1 MTYNNKALSQAKLG
15 SLKEPQANI
24 VDYSNSDSLEDTTTE
39 PSLTKT
45 EEQPALLESA
55 MQPIDRKKYNEMINK
70 ENKRK
75 NKWNAYMRN
84 YNARKKREHEEQ
96 LNKIVI
102 CFNNIYKSYHKD
114 VLLNVLR
121 SIITTYTTIINN
133 NINRIPDNIIENINN
148 VYTSND
154 ILKYI
159 NYLNEIVKEL
169 LY

>member
-1 MTYNNKALSQAKLG
+1 MTYNNKALS
-15 SLKEPQANI
+15 QANI

-39 PSLTKT
+39 PTLTKT
-45 EEQPALLESA
+45 EEQ
-55 MQPIDRKKYNEMINK
+55 IDIIKYNEMINK

-114 VLLNVLR
+114 ELLNVLR

-133 NINRIPDNIIENINN
+133 NINRIPDKIIENINN
-148 VYTSND
+148 VYT
-154 ILKYI
+154 
-159 NYLNEIVKEL
+159 
-169 LY
+169 